1 MPLRTIASL
10 AIAVFLG
17 LIAVVLVRGV
27 LSSQRGAPVP
37 AGAMAP
43 VVVASLPLEH
53 GVVLKPEMV
62 KVVSYPKD
70 AVPVGAFQSLDQLFG
85 KNLPAR
91 TVERPLALNEP
102 VLNSKL
108 NGPGSKTTLS
118 AAIAP
123 GMRAVSVRSSD
134 VAGVAGFVLPGDR
147 VDILMTRSIGSGDT
161 ATSVTQV
168 LAENTLVLGVDQTS
182 DQETDKPVVAKA
194 VTVQV
199 TPEQAQVISLAES
212 VGQISLSLRQIADN
226 GPLGKKATSVA
237 DLSPV
242 GVRPAPGKV
251 KAKRAGPSSVVQ
263 VRVVRG
269 VEATPYSVGF

>member
-1 MPLRTIASL
+1 MPIRTIASL
-10 AIAVFLG
+10 AVAVFLG

-27 LSSQRGAPVP
+27 LTTQRAATSGGGVVTT
-37 AGAMAP
+37 P
-43 VVVASLPLEH
+43 VVVAALPLDH
-53 GVVLKPEMV
+53 GAVLKPEMV
-62 KVVSYPKD
+62 KVVGYPRD
-70 AVPVGAFQSLDQLFG
+70 AVPVGAFQSPDQLFG
-85 KNLPAR
+85 KNLPQR

-108 NGPGSKTTLS
+108 NGPGSKATLS
-118 AAIAP
+118 ATIAP

-134 VAGVAGFVLPGDR
+134 VSGVAGFVLPGDR
-147 VDILMTRSIGSGDT
+147 VDILMTRTVGSGD
-161 ATSVTQV
+161 AAMSVTQV

-199 TPEQAQVISLAES
+199 TPEQAQAISLGES

-226 GPLGKKATSVA
+226 GPLSKKATTVA
-237 DLSPV
+237 DIAPV
-242 GVRPAPGKV
+242 GAHPGAKV
-251 KAKRAGPSSVVQ
+251 KVKRAPSSVVE

-269 VEATPYSVGF
+269 VDATPYSVGF